1 QAAVLAREDRPG
13 DKRLIG
19 YITGTANP
27 ATIRDQ
33 LAQRLPAYM
42 VPAQIMVLDALPL
55 TVNGKVDARA
65 LPAPD
70 YSIGG
75 YRAPS
80 TPTEEILAG
89 IYARILGH
97 DRVGI
102 DDSFF
107 DLGGDSLSAMRLVAA
122 INTALDADVGVRVVF
137 DAPTVARLAPRIAEG
152 AGRLDPVVAVERP
165 AVVPLSF
172 AQQRLWFI
180 DQLQGPSPVY
190 NTAAALRLSG
200 PLDVDALGAALADV
214 VGRHESLRTVFP
226 TVEGTPRQVV
236 IPVEQADFGWD
247 VVDASG
253 WSPGS
258 LNEAIDT
265 AARHTFDLATEIPM
279 RARLFRIVDDE
290 HVLVIVMHHIAAD
303 GWSLRPLTADLG
315 VAYASRCAGRVP
327 GWVPLGVQY
336 ADYALWQRGWLG
348 S

>member
-1 QAAVLAREDRPG
+1 APGTRMYRTGDLVRWRADGQLDYVGRADEQVKIRGYRIECGEIRAALTQLDGVQQAAVIAREDRPG

-70 YSIGG
+70 YTIGG

-190 NTAAALRLSG
+190 NVAAALRLSG
-200 PLDVDALGAALADV
+200 PLDVDALAAALADV
-214 VGRHESLRTVFP
+214 VGRHESL
-226 TVEGTPRQVV
+226 
-236 IPVEQADFGWD
+236 
-247 VVDASG
+247 
-253 WSPGS
+253 
-258 LNEAIDT
+258 
-265 AARHTFDLATEIPM
+265 
-279 RARLFRIVDDE
+279 
-290 HVLVIVMHHIAAD
+290 
-303 GWSLRPLTADLG
+303 
-315 VAYASRCAGRVP
+315 
-327 GWVPLGVQY
+327 
-336 ADYALWQRGWLG
+336 
-348 S
+348 